1 MEEEMKLGKV
11 TLIIVVAMVALF
23 MAACGHNKKVE
34 SPKPDGDLV
43 YRPTWWASQ
52 PDPAYVCTYGQGTK
66 ASETSSMNTA
76 KANAL
81 LEAAQYVEV
90 LVEGMIKVYEE
101 EAGVNNPQLLALTES
116 VIKAVSSARFSG
128 TIPGTIETRIVQ
140 EQGGARYKTWTQVKI
155 PKEQINKTLV
165 NSIRNEEA
173 LYNQFKASQAF
184 KELEAAV
191 DKY

>member
-23 MAACGHNKKVE
+23 MAACDHNKKVE